1 MNAFLPD
8 FEKGIGDIA
17 ATIAHIRGLD
27 GCTGKVGASDTVSA
41 VV

>member
-8 FEKGIGDIA
+8 FEKDVGDIA
-17 ATIAHIRGLD
+17 ATTAHIRGLN
-27 GCTGKVGASDTVSA
+27 GCTGKVGASGTVSA

>member
-8 FEKGIGDIA
+8 FEKGVGDIA
-17 ATIAHIRGLD
+17 ATIADIRGLEE
-27 GCTGKVGASDTVSA
+27 CTGKVGASGTVSA